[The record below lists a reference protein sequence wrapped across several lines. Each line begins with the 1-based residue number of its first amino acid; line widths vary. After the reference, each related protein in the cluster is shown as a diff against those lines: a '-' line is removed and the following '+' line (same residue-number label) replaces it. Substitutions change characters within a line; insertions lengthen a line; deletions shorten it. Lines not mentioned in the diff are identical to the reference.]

1 MNRIEFLKDNRI
13 KLNGIAYKG
22 YKICELPNQFGV
34 TQEDGFGNK
43 YSPINEWFNY

>member
-43 YSPINEWFNY
+43 